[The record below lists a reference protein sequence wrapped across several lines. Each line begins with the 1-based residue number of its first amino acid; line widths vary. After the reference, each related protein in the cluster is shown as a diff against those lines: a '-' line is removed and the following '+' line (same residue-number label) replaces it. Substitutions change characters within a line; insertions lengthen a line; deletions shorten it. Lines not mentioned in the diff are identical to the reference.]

1 MTIGERIK
9 NRRIEIG
16 LSVEDLASKLGKNRA
31 TVYRYENGDI
41 GNLPISILE
50 PIAKVLCT
58 TPAYLMGYEDNLNVN
73 TDLIAEIMKD
83 SDMIAHIELL
93 NMLNQEDKKSVFD
106 MIEFLTRKK
115 GL

>member
-41 GNLPISILE
+41 GNLPISVLE

-73 TDLIAEIMKD
+73 TDFIAEIMKD
-83 SDMIAHIELL
+83 SDMIAHIEML

>member
-41 GNLPISILE
+41 GNLPISVLE

>member
-9 NRRIEIG
+9 NRRIEAG

-31 TVYRYENGDI
+31 TIYRYENGDI

-58 TPAYLMGYEDNLNVN
+58 TPAYLMGYETNLETN
-73 TDLIAEIMKD
+73 TDFIAELMQD
-83 SDMIAHIELL
+83 SDMIEHIKSLL
-93 NMLNQEDKKSVFD
+93 SLDAQDRKSVYD
-106 MIEFLTRKK
+106 MIEFLLKKK